1 MCSTNTKAANI
12 RPSHPDDL
20 PSHPDDLKD
29 VRNCPTFKYVM
40 RVVKIRRAIRKG
52 LQLEG
57 VLK

>member
-1 MCSTNTKAANI
+1 MCSTNTKVANI
-12 RPSHPDDL
+12 N
-20 PSHPDDLKD
+20 PSHPDDLKN